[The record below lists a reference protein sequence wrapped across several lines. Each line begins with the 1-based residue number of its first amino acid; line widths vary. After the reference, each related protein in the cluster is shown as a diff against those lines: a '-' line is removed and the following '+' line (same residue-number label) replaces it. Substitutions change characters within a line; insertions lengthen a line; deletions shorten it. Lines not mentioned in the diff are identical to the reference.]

1 MGFIMCIEVQHCGSN
16 ISSSSV
22 CDVLPVVLV
31 VFINNYS
38 TNNYYDVVV
47 TGKFNRH
54 QRI

>member
-31 VFINNYS
+31 AFTNNYS
-38 TNNYYDVVV
+38 INSYYGVVV
-47 TGKFNRH
+47 INNFNRH